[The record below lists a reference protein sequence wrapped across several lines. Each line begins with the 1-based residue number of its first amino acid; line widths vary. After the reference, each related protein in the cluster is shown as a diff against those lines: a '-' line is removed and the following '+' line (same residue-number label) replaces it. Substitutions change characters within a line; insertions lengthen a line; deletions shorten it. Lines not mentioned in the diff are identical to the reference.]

1 MATTNNSSYHV
12 EIDVQQKRPTGEI
25 ACGDVFQ
32 STILRNEGRTILV
45 LSDGIGHGIKASV
58 LATLTA
64 TMARKYSS
72 FHTKPEVAAG
82 IIMKALPK
90 SSDGKESY
98 ATFTIVELED
108 DGFVRIIN
116 YDNPPSVII
125 RNGLLYQPKQYELK
139 IRGEENLGKLLRCR
153 EFHARKEDR
162 IIFMSDGVPQSGL
175 GSQVYPMGWGV
186 EKMGEFALN
195 QINRMPDISA
205 TKLARKIINQAT
217 MNDNFAVKDDT
228 TCGVIYFREPRKFM
242 LITGP
247 PFYKIKDFDF
257 VGRIK
262 DFTGKK
268 IICGGTTAE
277 IIARELDLQV
287 EIQHGNKN
295 LDDLPPVASMEGF
308 EMVTEGILTL
318 GKVEEILENYD
329 SDTRLQDTPPEE
341 VVKLLL
347 QHDSINIIVGTR
359 INWAHQDPE
368 QPLELE
374 LRKFVV
380 RRIVNILI
388 NRFFKK
394 VQVEFVKSF
403 F

>member
-1 MATTNNSSYHV
+1 MVTTTNPDFHI
-12 EIDVQQKRPTGEI
+12 EIDVQQKRPKGEI

-32 STILRNEGRTILV
+32 SNIIREEGRTIMV

-64 TMARKYSS
+64 TMALKYTKL
-72 FHTKPEVAAG
+72 HTKPEVAAKV
-82 IIMKALPK
+82 IMKTLPK

-98 ATFTIVELED
+98 ATFTIIELD
-108 DGFVRIIN
+108 NDGHVRIVN
-116 YDNPPSVII
+116 YDNPKILVM
-125 RNGLLYQPKQYELK
+125 RNGTLIQPREYQLTIK
-139 IRGEENLGKLLRCR
+139 GEENLGKVLHCK
-153 EFHARKEDR
+153 EFMARKEDR

-175 GSQVYPMGWGV
+175 GNKRLPMGWGMDKV
-186 EKMGEFALN
+186 EDFTIQQLS
-195 QINRMPDISA
+195 RMPDMSA
-205 TKLARKIINQAT
+205 TKLARKIVNQAM
-217 MNDNFAVKDDT
+217 MNDDFSIKDDT
-228 TCGVIYFREPRKFM
+228 SCGVIYFRNPRKFM

-257 VGRIK
+257 VGRIQ
-262 DFTGKK
+262 DFAGKK

-277 IIARELDLQV
+277 IIARELDLTV

-295 LDDLPPVASMEGF
+295 LDTLPPSAKMEGF

-318 GKVEEILENYD
+318 GKVEEILDNYD
-329 SDTRLQDTPPEE
+329 SDTRLQDSTPEE

-347 QHDSINIIVGTR
+347 QHDHFDIIVGTR
-359 INWAHQDPE
+359 INWAHQDPD

-380 RRIVNILI
+380 KRIVKLLVHK
-388 NRFFKK
+388 FFKK
-394 VQVEFVKSF
+394 VNIEYV
-403 F
+403 